1 MQAIEYL
8 RELIAYP
15 SVSSQSN
22 VPISDHVEGWLKGM
36 GFDTERVNYVDAAGV
51 CKSNVIARKGP
62 EAGTGLAWFGH
73 TDVVPVTSWNYA
85 KSGPWQADVAD
96 GRVYGRGSCDMKGP
110 VACMLAAMNSLA
122 AKPLTAPLWFV
133 VTADEEIGMP
143 GARAVVDHSLMY
155 REIVQSQARSI
166 VGEPT
171 GLQVVYAHKGG
182 RSIRVTSH
190 GRAAHSS
197 TGLGVNANLAM
208 IPFLQAVYEI
218 HGELETQP
226 QWRDER
232 FSPPTPTPNLLL
244 CDPNTAMNI
253 TSALSQCTLYFRP
266 MPGQDADGLVERLRA
281 LATRSGLQFEVVF
294 SGEPLFSDP
303 NGLLIRELLQLSGAD
318 HPRTVAYG
326 TDGAVFTELQNIAV
340 WGPGDIAQAHT
351 DDEWI
356 SLEQLDRGTDL
367 YRRAIQRW
375 CH

>member
-1 MQAIEYL
+1 
-8 RELIAYP
+8 
-15 SVSSQSN
+15 
-22 VPISDHVEGWLKGM
+22 
-36 GFDTERVNYVDAAGV
+36 
-51 CKSNVIARKGP
+51 
-62 EAGTGLAWFGH
+62 
-73 TDVVPVTSWNYA
+73 
-85 KSGPWQADVAD
+85 
-96 GRVYGRGSCDMKGP
+96 
-110 VACMLAAMNSLA
+110 MLAAMNSLA
-122 AKPLTAPLWFV
+122 SKQLTAPLWFV
-133 VTADEEIGMP
+133 VTADEEIGMA
-143 GARAVVDHSLMY
+143 GARAVVEHSLMY

-166 VGEPT
+166 IGEPT

-208 IPFLQAVYEI
+208 IPFLQALYAI

-266 MPGQDADGLVERLRA
+266 MPGQDADGLVDRLRA
-281 LATRSGLQFEVVF
+281 IAMRSGLQFEVMF

-303 NGLLIRELLQLSGAD
+303 NGLLIRDLLQLSGGD
-318 HPRTVAYG
+318 YPRTVAYG

-356 SLEQLDRGTDL
+356 SLEQLERGTDL
-367 YRRAIQRW
+367 YRQAIQRW
-375 CH
+375 CC